1 MLARL
6 FENYLKKQSSLLL
19 NRLVVDVSEQKGY
32 CVTRINFLKQGLPK
46 MIECKQ
52 LYSCYYRLFQCS
64 KIMDHIVLSLASL
77 CNYLSKEIHTPPQP
91 WEHLSRMIEV
101 ITCHIY
107 QTLRQ
112 SLSQQCSQSPLNT
125 QNRVFIQFSGG
136 QRSKVTFNT
145 E

>member
-1 MLARL
+1 
-6 FENYLKKQSSLLL
+6 
-19 NRLVVDVSEQKGY
+19 
-32 CVTRINFLKQGLPK
+32 
-46 MIECKQ
+46 MIKCKQ

-64 KIMDHIVLSLASL
+64 KIVDHIVLSLASL

-125 QNRVFIQFSGG
+125 QNRVFIQFSGC
-136 QRSKVTFNT
+136 QRSKGHLTLSNSARSETIKRSINKEVSNPFRSLLCRNWLKQTHFRRFLRLQMT
-145 E
+145 Q